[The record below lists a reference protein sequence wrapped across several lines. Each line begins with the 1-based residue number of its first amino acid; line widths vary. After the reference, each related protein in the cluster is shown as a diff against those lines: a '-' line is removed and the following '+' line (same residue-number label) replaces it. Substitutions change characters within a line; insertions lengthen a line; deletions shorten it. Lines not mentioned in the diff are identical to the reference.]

1 MNNPPSPFT
10 GITLLGLGPGD
21 PALLTRQAWDT
32 LQTASEL
39 YLRTR
44 QHPTIPSLPSHL
56 TLHSFD
62 DIYETGE
69 NFEQVYEQ
77 IIQRIL
83 ELGQRPQGVIYAVPG
98 DPFVAEST
106 CPEIARRA
114 HQTKTP
120 VRTLAGISFLE
131 PTWRALALDPFPRLT
146 LADAFE
152 LAAAHHPPFPPD
164 FPALIAQI
172 HSRHMASEVKL
183 TLMAHY
189 SDQHP
194 VKLVHGAGTDAELV
208 EDLLLYEIDRS
219 PHTGLLTS
227 LYVPPLAEYT
237 SFESFQE
244 VVARLRAPDGCPWD
258 QKQTHHSLRPYLI
271 EEAYEA
277 LDALDSEDPTKLAE
291 EMGDLLFQIVIH
303 AQIAAEDGEFTMADI
318 VQGISTKLIRRHP
331 HVFGD
336 VKVDGVDGVL
346 VNWEKLKAKERA
358 DKGESAKSLLDG
370 VPKAFPALA
379 QSAAY
384 QQRAARIGFDWP
396 DVEGVFAK
404 IAEEIEEIRTAPDAA
419 ARAGEIGDLLFVI
432 THLANWY
439 DVNPEDALRETNAR
453 FRQRFSHIEN
463 TARTQGR
470 EVNQLSVEEM
480 NQLWDEAKKLA
491 QSLSE
496 NL

>member
-1 MNNPPSPFT
+1 MPQ
-10 GITLLGLGPGD
+10 ITLLGLGPGD
-21 PALLTRQAWDT
+21 PGLLTRQVWDV
-32 LQTASEL
+32 LQSVSEI

-44 QHPTIPSLPSHL
+44 QHPTVSSLPPHL

-62 DIYETGE
+62 HLYETADQ
-69 NFEQVYEQ
+69 FEQVYEQ
-77 IIQRIL
+77 IIQQIL
-83 ELGQRPQGVIYAVPG
+83 ELGQRPEGVIYAVPG
-98 DPFVAEST
+98 DPFVAEAT

-114 HQTKTP
+114 RARGIP

-131 PTWRALALDPFPRLT
+131 PTWSALGLDPFPRLT

-152 LAAAHHPPFPPD
+152 LASAHHPPFPPD

-189 SDQHP
+189 PDEHP

-208 EDLLLYEIDRS
+208 EDLPLYEIDRS

-227 LYVPPLAEYT
+227 LYVPPLARYT

-258 QKQTHHSLRPYLI
+258 RKQTHHTLRPYLI

-277 LDALDSEDPTKLAE
+277 LDALDSEDPAKLAE

-336 VKVDGVDGVL
+336 VKVEGVEGVL
-346 VNWEKLKAKERA
+346 VNWEKLKAEERA
-358 DKGESAKSLLDG
+358 AKGESAKSLLDG

-384 QQRAARIGFDWP
+384 QQRAARVGFDWP
-396 DVEGVFAK
+396 DVEGVFDK
-404 IAEEIEEIRTAPDAA
+404 IAEELEEIRTAPDAV
-419 ARAGEIGDLLFVI
+419 ARAAEIGDLLFVI

-439 DVNPEDALRETNAR
+439 EVNPEDALRETNAR

-463 TARTQGR
+463 SARTLGC
-470 EVNQLSVEEM
+470 EVSELTVDEM
-480 NQLWDEAKKLA
+480 NVLWDEAKRLA
-491 QSLSE
+491 REASNPSK
-496 NL
+496 

>member
-1 MNNPPSPFT
+1 MHN
-10 GITLLGLGPGD
+10 ITLLGLGPGD
-21 PALLTRQAWDT
+21 PTLLTRQVWSL
-32 LQTASEL
+32 LQSAPEI

-44 QHPTIPSLPSHL
+44 QHPTVLSFPAQL
-56 TLHSFD
+56 TIHSFD
-62 DIYETGE
+62 DLYETAD
-69 NFEQVYEQ
+69 NFEQVYET
-77 IIQRIL
+77 IIQRVL
-83 ELGQRPQGVIYAVPG
+83 DLGQRPQGVIYAVPG
-98 DPFVAEST
+98 DPFTAEAT

-114 HQTKTP
+114 RAAGGTVH
-120 VRTLAGISFLE
+120 TLAGISFLE
-131 PTWRALALDPFPRLT
+131 PTWHALGLDPFPRLA

-152 LAAAHHPPFPPD
+152 LASAHHPPFPPD

-189 SDQHP
+189 PDEHS

-208 EDLLLYEIDRS
+208 EDLALYEIDRS
-219 PHTGLLTS
+219 PHIGLLTS

-244 VVARLRAPDGCPWD
+244 IVARLRAPDGCPWD
-258 QKQTHHSLRPYLI
+258 RKQTHHTLRPYLI

-277 LDALDSEDPTKLAE
+277 LDALDSEDPAKFSE

-318 VQGISTKLIRRHP
+318 VRGISTKLVRRHP

-336 VKVDGVDGVL
+336 VKVEGVDGVL
-346 VNWEKLKAKERA
+346 VNWEKLKAEERA
-358 DKGESAKSLLDG
+358 AKGDGTKSILDG

-384 QQRAARIGFDWP
+384 QQRAARVGFDWP

-404 IAEEIEEIRTAPDAA
+404 IAEELDEIRTAPDAVSR
-419 ARAGEIGDLLFVI
+419 AREIGDLLFVV

-439 DVNPEDALRETNAR
+439 EVNPEDALRETNAR
-453 FRQRFSHIEN
+453 FRQRFGYIEN
-463 TARTQGR
+463 SARAQGR
-470 EVNQLSVEEM
+470 EVGELSVQEM
-480 NQLWDEAKKLA
+480 NELWDEAKKAL
-491 QSLSE
+491 QK
-496 NL
+496 